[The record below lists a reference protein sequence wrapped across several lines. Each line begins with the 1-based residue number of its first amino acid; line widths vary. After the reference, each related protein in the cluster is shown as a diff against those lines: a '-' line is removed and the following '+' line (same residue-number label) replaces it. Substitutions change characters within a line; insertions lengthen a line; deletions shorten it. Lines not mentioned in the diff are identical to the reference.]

1 MAAGC
6 RPGVTLRREVLGRER
21 RVSGEGQLA
30 VREGLLQRE
39 VGMEQPAR
47 GSGHG
52 PELPE
57 LIGFG

>member
-1 MAAGC
+1 M
-6 RPGVTLRREVLGRER
+6 
-21 RVSGEGQLA
+21 SGEGQLA